1 MTDDRFETEE
11 GETAMTAE
19 NRALWQKAR
28 NGWTGGSQ
36 AADDV
41 DPLLL
46 AAYLDG
52 QLDADEA
59 AALEARLAADPVALD
74 LMASSRE
81 ALAAGPAEAVPET
94 LLRRAEDLVR
104 PAPVTPRKGLL
115 AGLMAAV
122 WVPNQAAW
130 VGFAVVLLVASVTG
144 YELGQTSLDNAATV
158 ASVLGREVTLGLD
171 PLTGPL
177 L

>member
-19 NRALWQKAR
+19 DRALWQKAR
-28 NGWTGGSQ
+28 NGWTGGSE

-52 QLDADEA
+52 RLDAEEG
-59 AALEARLAADPVALD
+59 AALEARLAADPMALD
-74 LMASSRE
+74 LMAASRE

-94 LLRRAEDLVR
+94 LLRRAEGLVR
-104 PAPVTPRKGLL
+104 PAPVMPRKGLL
-115 AGLMAAV
+115 AGLAAAI

-130 VGFAVVLLVASVTG
+130 AGFAVALLVASVTG
-144 YELGQTSLDNAATV
+144 FELGQTSLDNAATV